1 MPGWPDRTEASMA
14 KTVLIAD
21 DDPNIVLSLQ
31 FLLTQAGLDVQIAG
45 NGADALEAARL
56 AHPDLVLLDVMLP
69 LKNGFEVCQTL
80 RSDPELADL
89 KIVILTAKGR
99 STEVA
104 KGIALGADA
113 YVTKPFATRELMET
127 VRRLLAQ

>member
-1 MPGWPDRTEASMA
+1 VSEA
-14 KTVLIAD
+14 TVLVVEDEPSFVEA
-21 DDPNIVLSLQ
+21 
-31 FLLTQAGLDVQIAG
+31 LTIGLEREGFVVEVAVD
-45 NGADALEAARL
+45 GAEALERFDEVN
-56 AHPDLVLLDVMLP
+56 PDLVLLDVMLP